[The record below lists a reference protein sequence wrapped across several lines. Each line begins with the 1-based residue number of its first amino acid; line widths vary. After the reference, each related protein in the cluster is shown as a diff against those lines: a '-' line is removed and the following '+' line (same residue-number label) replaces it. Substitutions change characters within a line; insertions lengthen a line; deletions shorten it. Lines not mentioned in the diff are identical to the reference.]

1 MANITIN
8 DKYCQCDEEV
18 LNYILHSSD
27 KIEELEILTRILKKQ
42 VLDGEIHWHSQKQK
56 RLLEKR
62 RKEKYKQRIDKAIE
76 YIHNHQIVFELSDRK
91 GIQKWFDEFYK
102 DLLNILRGKYDE

>member
-27 KIEELEILTRILKKQ
+27 KIEELEILTRTLKKQ

-76 YIHNHQIVFELSDRK
+76 YISHEWFKREQIGITHLSFSYDELQHILD
-91 GIQKWFDEFYK
+91 
-102 DLLNILRGKYDE
+102 ILRGKDNE